1 MEVRDAVKSAKNY
14 VAEMFEDEPIH
25 NIGLEEIEF
34 DRAQGVWS
42 VTIGFAR
49 EWRESGSVMRALAS
63 PCRTYKVVRI
73 SDTDG
78 TVQSIRHREISGA
91 A

>member
-1 MEVRDAVKSAKNY
+1 MDVRDAVKSAKKY

-34 DRAQGVWS
+34 DHTQGIWS

-49 EWRESGSVMRALAS
+49 DWRESESVIRALAS

-73 SDTDG
+73 SDADG
-78 TVQSIRHREISGA
+78 TVQSIRHREISGVA
-91 A
+91 

>member
-1 MEVRDAVKSAKNY
+1 MDVRAAVKSAKKF
-14 VAEMFEDEPIH
+14 VAEMFEDEPIR

-34 DRAQGVWS
+34 DHAQGTWS

-49 EWRESGSVMRALAS
+49 EWRESESVMRALAS

-73 SDTDG
+73 SDADG
-78 TVQSIRHREISGA
+78 TVQSIRHREISGVA
-91 A
+91 

>member
-1 MEVRDAVKSAKNY
+1 MDVRDAVKSAKKY
-14 VAEMFEDEPIH
+14 VAEMFDDEPIH

-42 VTIGFAR
+42 VMIGFAR
-49 EWRESGSVMRALAS
+49 EWRETGSAMRALAS

-73 SDTDG
+73 SDSDG
-78 TVQSIRHREISGA
+78 AVQSIRHREISGVA
-91 A
+91 

>member
-1 MEVRDAVKSAKNY
+1 MDVRDAIISAKKY
-14 VAEMFEDEPIH
+14 VAEMFDGEPIY

-34 DRAQGVWS
+34 DRAQGIWS

-49 EWRESGSVMRALAS
+49 DWCETGSVMRALTS
-63 PCRTYKVVRI
+63 PHRTYKVVRI
-73 SDTDG
+73 SDADG
-78 TVQSIRHREISGA
+78 TVQSIKHREISGA